1 MVVSSFSCS
10 GIPTGDLN
18 PIYNVPMLGTHKAR
32 HPTTWAFLVF
42 SEFLVIRHIIPSVM
56 FAPAHVAGAL

>member
-10 GIPTGDLN
+10 GISTGDLN

-32 HPTTWAFLVF
+32 LTDPLPPWNRKLNERFNLKSRLESTPPLADGIV
-42 SEFLVIRHIIPSVM
+42 
-56 FAPAHVAGAL
+56 